1 MIKETFNI
9 IVKCDSEE
17 DREEVLNTINDG
29 LSPLDTQTL
38 YERKI
43 IRYGKESNVYFS
55 ENDESMPYS
64 PGFGARTPGGRTR
77 SPMIAERRRAVGQA

>member
-1 MIKETFNI
+1 METLETFNI

-55 ENDESMPYS
+55 ENDERYHHDKL
-64 PGFGARTPGGRTR
+64 R
-77 SPMIAERRRAVGQA
+77 ELN